1 MMIGKSMLRTGRLS
15 GTCCRHGFRTAFIGL
30 WVIASLVGGS
40 VLVAGDRPALALRAL
55 PPTRPLVAAATVTA
69 APVGNATPIVAES
82 ALTELAPAVAYNG
95 DRDEYLVVWYNDR
108 PGNDDIRAQR
118 VDGDGTLLGGPFYIA
133 AGSGVERRHP
143 AVAYSSGQQ
152 RYLVVYEHDDGTY
165 SRVYGRVI
173 GGDGQV
179 LGVEFPLSSGAAL
192 KNCFTPA
199 IAYASTAATFL
210 VVWQRTVVASTVSD
224 IEAQLANGDGSLS
237 GANFFVQ
244 QGSNPFSHSAP
255 ALAYNRAR
263 NEFLVVWERYDGGAT
278 LTDIYGR
285 LVTGNGQPLLP
296 ASIEYARMTVSN
308 TKPAV
313 AALPTASPIGHY
325 LVIWELHY
333 AAGDR
338 DIYGRTAA
346 GDGTPHP
353 GFYLSGANVDESQPA
368 VAGNERR
375 QIYFAVWQ
383 RPDVAPLAFE
393 YIYYRR
399 IEPSGTAIGGDAW
412 LLGSFAARPAVAN
425 GLAGDLFVVAE
436 DKPLLAEQGIYGQFW
451 GDRTY
456 MPAILKP

>member
-1 MMIGKSMLRTGRLS
+1 MTTGRTFPRSAGRPGARYRRRLRTAS
-15 GTCCRHGFRTAFIGL
+15 IGL
-30 WVIASLVGGS
+30 WLATILALSGASLAGGAPTLS
-40 VLVAGDRPALALRAL
+40 PRAAPPPRPQ
-55 PPTRPLVAAATVTA
+55 VAAATVTS
-69 APVGNATPIVAES
+69 APVGNAVPIIAES

-133 AGSGVERRHP
+133 AGSGVERRNP

-165 SRVYGRVI
+165 SRIYGHVV

-179 LGVEFPLSSGAAL
+179 LGVEFPLSSGASL

-199 IAYASTAATFL
+199 IAYASTADTFL

-263 NEFLVVWERYDGGAT
+263 NEFLVAWERYDGSAS

-285 LVTGNGQPLLP
+285 LVTGNGQPLQP

-313 AALPTASPIGHY
+313 AALPTASPIGQY

-333 AAGDR
+333 AAVDR

-346 GDGTPHP
+346 GDGTPDP
-353 GFYLSGANVDESQPA
+353 GFYLSGANVDEARPA
-368 VAGNERR
+368 VAGREGR

-399 IEPSGTAIGGDAW
+399 IAPSGTAIGGDAW
-412 LLGSFAARPAVAN
+412 LLGSFAARPALTN
-425 GLAGDLFVVAE
+425 GLAGDVFVVAE
-436 DKPLLAEQGIYGQFW
+436 DQPLLAEQGIYGQLW

>member
-1 MMIGKSMLRTGRLS
+1 MAIYSRKSRSWLRSGVRWRSPRLA
-15 GTCCRHGFRTAFIGL
+15 GIAL
-30 WVIASLVGGS
+30 WLAVIAALAGFPAADSAPGGP
-40 VLVAGDRPALALRAL
+40 VRPA
-55 PPTRPLVAAATVTA
+55 PPVRPAVAAAASMA
-69 APVGNATPIVAES
+69 APVGNAMPIVAES
-82 ALTELAPAVAYNG
+82 TLTELAPAVAYNG

-108 PGNDDIRAQR
+108 PGNDDIGAQR
-118 VDGDGTLLGGPFYIA
+118 VDGDGKLLGGPFYIA
-133 AGSGVERRHP
+133 AGSGVERRNP

-165 SRVYGRVI
+165 ARIYGRII

-199 IAYASTAATFL
+199 IGYASTADTFL
-210 VVWQRTVVASTVSD
+210 IVWQRTVVASTVSD

-244 QGSNPFSHSAP
+244 QGSSPFSHSAP

-263 NEFLVVWERYDGGAT
+263 NEFLVVWARYDSGAS

-285 LVTGNGQPLLP
+285 LVTGNGQPLQP
-296 ASIEYARMTVSN
+296 TSIEYARMTVSN

-313 AALPTASPIGHY
+313 AALPTASPIGQY
-325 LVIWELHY
+325 LIIWELHY

-346 GDGTPHP
+346 GDGTPDP
-353 GFYLSGANVDESQPA
+353 GFYLGGANVDESRPA
-368 VAGNERR
+368 VMGSEGR

-399 IEPSGTAIGGDAW
+399 IEPTGTAIGGDAW
-412 LLGSFAARPAVAN
+412 LLGSFAARPALAN
-425 GLAGDLFVVAE
+425 GGAGDIFVVAE
-436 DKPLLAEQGIYGQFW
+436 DKPLLAEQGIYGQLW

-456 MPAILKP
+456 LPAILKP

>member
-1 MMIGKSMLRTGRLS
+1 MAIYSRKSRSWLRSGVRWRSPRLA
-15 GTCCRHGFRTAFIGL
+15 GIAL
-30 WVIASLVGGS
+30 WLAVIAALAGFPAADSAPGGP
-40 VLVAGDRPALALRAL
+40 VRPA
-55 PPTRPLVAAATVTA
+55 PPVRPAVAAAASMA
-69 APVGNATPIVAES
+69 APVGNAMPIVAES
-82 ALTELAPAVAYNG
+82 TLTELAPAVAYNG

-108 PGNDDIRAQR
+108 PGNDDIGAQR
-118 VDGDGTLLGGPFYIA
+118 VDGDGKLLGGPFYIA
-133 AGSGVERRHP
+133 AGSGVERRNP

-165 SRVYGRVI
+165 ARIYGRII

-199 IAYASTAATFL
+199 IGYASTADTFL
-210 VVWQRTVVASTVSD
+210 IVWQRTVVASTVSD

-244 QGSNPFSHSAP
+244 QGSSPFSHSAP

-263 NEFLVVWERYDGGAT
+263 NEFLVVWARYDSGAS

-285 LVTGNGQPLLP
+285 LVTGNGQPLQP
-296 ASIEYARMTVSN
+296 TSIEYARMTVSN

-313 AALPTASPIGHY
+313 AALPTASPIGQY
-325 LVIWELHY
+325 LIIWELHY

-346 GDGTPHP
+346 GDGTPDP
-353 GFYLSGANVDESQPA
+353 GFYLGGANVDESRPA
-368 VAGNERR
+368 VAGSEGR
-375 QIYFAVWQ
+375 QVYFAVWQ

-399 IEPSGTAIGGDAW
+399 IEPTGTAIGGDAW
-412 LLGSFAARPAVAN
+412 LLGSFAARPALAN
-425 GLAGDLFVVAE
+425 GGAGDIFVVAE
-436 DKPLLAEQGIYGQFW
+436 DKPLLAEQGIYGQLW
-451 GDRTY
+451 GNRTY
-456 MPAILKP
+456 LPAILKP

>member
-1 MMIGKSMLRTGRLS
+1 MFVVS
-15 GTCCRHGFRTAFIGL
+15 GAAL
-30 WVIASLVGGS
+30 AGG
-40 VLVAGDRPALALRAL
+40 APALVPRVT
-55 PPTRPLVAAATVTA
+55 PPPRPVVAAATVTA
-69 APVGNATPIVAES
+69 APVGNAMPIVAES
-82 ALTELAPAVAYNG
+82 TLTELAPAVAYNG

-118 VDGDGTLLGGPFYIA
+118 VDGDGKLLGGPFYIA
-133 AGSGVERRHP
+133 AGSGVERRNP

-165 SRVYGRVI
+165 ARIYGRVV
-173 GGDGQV
+173 GDDGQV

-199 IAYASTAATFL
+199 IGYASTADTFL
-210 VVWQRTVVASTVSD
+210 IVWQRTVVASTVSD

-244 QGSNPFSHSAP
+244 QGSSPFSHSAP

-263 NEFLVVWERYDGGAT
+263 NEFLVVWARYDGGAT

-285 LVTGNGQPLLP
+285 LVTGNGQPLQP
-296 ASIEYARMTVSN
+296 TSIEYARMTVSN

-313 AALPTASPIGHY
+313 AALPTASPIGQY
-325 LVIWELHY
+325 LIIWELHY

-346 GDGTPHP
+346 GDGTPDP
-353 GFYLSGANVDESQPA
+353 GFYLGGANVDESRPA
-368 VAGNERR
+368 VMGSEGR

-399 IEPSGTAIGGDAW
+399 IEPTGTAIGGDAW
-412 LLGSFAARPAVAN
+412 LLGSFAARPALAN
-425 GLAGDLFVVAE
+425 GGAGDIFVVAE
-436 DKPLLAEQGIYGQFW
+436 DKPLLAEQGIYGQLW

-456 MPAILKP
+456 LPAILKP